1 MDYWMCVR
9 GTDLWVVFTLIFKW
23 PAEFQKSCEKKKS
36 QFFKQTRVFCGI
48 SDKKIND
55 ALYFWRLKQRHLFL
69 RQQLYAALIH
79 QRISFS
85 YLTVTAYFNF
95 NTWTTTNIHPLKI
108 SQPAAGTDPSGTH
121 KFKFSSC
128 HSWLRNP
135 SPRPAPSFHSHIF
148 ISFKPYLWARW
159 ERPLELCL
167 RPRSGSH
174 QMADSVPLF
183 LPSPLRWTAGPW
195 SRLRFLDGRSS
206 GSLCLTRTAGRL
218 LDQLPGNTGVPGC
231 CCVQDNNL
239 VCRHSEVFFWCSF
252 LTVQSNCPLMVL
264 IYTKAISCNNLLNS
278 CGL

>member
-23 PAEFQKSCEKKKS
+23 PAEFQKSCEKKKITVLQANTS
-36 QFFKQTRVFCGI
+36 ILWNIRQKNKWCIIFLEVKTTTSFSQTAALHSLNSPKDQFF
-48 SDKKIND
+48 
-55 ALYFWRLKQRHLFL
+55 L
-69 RQQLYAALIH
+69 
-79 QRISFS
+79 
-85 YLTVTAYFNF
+85 LTVTAYFNF

-231 CCVQDNNL
+231 CCVQDNNS
-239 VCRHSEVFFWCSF
+239 VIYH
-252 LTVQSNCPLMVL
+252 LMCL
-264 IYTKAISCNNLLNS
+264 
-278 CGL
+278 